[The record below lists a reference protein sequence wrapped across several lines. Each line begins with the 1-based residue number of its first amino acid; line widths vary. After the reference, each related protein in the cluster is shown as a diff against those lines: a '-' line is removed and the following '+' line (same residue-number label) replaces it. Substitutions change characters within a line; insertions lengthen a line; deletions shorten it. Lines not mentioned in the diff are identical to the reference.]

1 MQRTTAVLPASAYTI
16 TREDIRSSKMEL
28 ILNMNTTTSRQA
40 FTSSAGEVTPPRY
53 SILTLTVVLSCIYGL
68 ALVFGIVW
76 IIWLYIRR
84 KTMFSLKNSQLDFNR
99 DFYSTNSIN

>member
-1 MQRTTAVLPASAYTI
+1 
-16 TREDIRSSKMEL
+16 MEL
-28 ILNMNTTTSRQA
+28 ILNTNTTTAKQT
-40 FTSSAGEVTPPRY
+40 FTSSSGSSGAAVTPPRY

-99 DFYSTNSIN
+99 DFYSTNSMN